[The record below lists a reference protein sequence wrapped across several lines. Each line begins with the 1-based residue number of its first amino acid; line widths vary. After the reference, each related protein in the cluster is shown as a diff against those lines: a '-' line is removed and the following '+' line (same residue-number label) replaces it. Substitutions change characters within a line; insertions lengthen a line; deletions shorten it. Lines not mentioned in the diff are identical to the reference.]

1 MAKNN
6 YGAIVEIEGSDLI
19 SESMYKINEN
29 FKILA
34 EKEEQ
39 DEYKWETYVNEI
51 TARIEDLIA
60 NNESMRVII
69 SRDIKSL
76 ADKIEQFEVSD
87 AKINS
92 VNDKISAIESRLND
106 IESRL
111 NDIENKLD
119 NITPSE
125 NPE

>member
-39 DEYKWETYVNEI
+39 DEYKWETYVTEI

-106 IESRL
+106 IET
-111 NDIENKLD
+111 KLD
-119 NITPSE
+119 NLTPSE